1 MPKDRIERV
10 NELLFRELGEIFTSV
25 VSPDVPYLVT
35 VTGAKVSVDL
45 RDAVVFVS
53 VYGTDAQKK
62 QALAFLQK
70 KRALIQARL
79 SRKVILKY
87 TPVLHFKLDETAERA
102 DRVETILRELHLDEE
117 AEQPP
122 VPKEQND

>member
-10 NELLFRELGEIFTSV
+10 NELLFRELGEIFTAV
-25 VSPDVPYLVT
+25 VSPDVPFLVT

-62 QALAFLQK
+62 QALTFLQK
-70 KRALIQARL
+70 KRALIQSRL

-102 DRVETILRELHLDEE
+102 DRVETILRELNLDGET
-117 AEQPP
+117 EQPP
-122 VPKEQND
+122 APKEQE

>member
-1 MPKDRIERV
+1 MSKDRIERV

-25 VSPDVPYLVT
+25 VSPDVPFLVT

-53 VYGTDAQKK
+53 VYGTDAQKR
-62 QALAFLQK
+62 QALTFLQK
-70 KRALIQARL
+70 KRALIQSRL

-102 DRVETILRELHLDEE
+102 DRVETILRELNLDGEVE
-117 AEQPP
+117 PP
-122 VPKEQND
+122 APKEEE